1 MIKHGNGIAGVGGGE
16 ISEMKERGRTGR
28 KELME
33 MRGGGK
39 KGLGKGR
46 GGRKLGKERVVKIKT
61 LSTTGPW
68 KF

>member
-1 MIKHGNGIAGVGGGE
+1 MIKHGNGIAGDGGGE
-16 ISEMKERGRTGR
+16 ISEIKERKERGG

-46 GGRKLGKERVVKIKT
+46 GGGKLGKETVVKIKT